1 MLLPLHQNNKHFYLC
16 YCLFVL
22 PSWDKNNDHIWEIS
36 HCTWI
41 RSLLVSAP
49 QFTNFCIV
57 SEGCHIRKA
66 PWKKPQW
73 MPLQVKLFKLTE
85 KQNKTNNST
94 CTFETISKYNVIS
107 NFFKLIGW
115 ENKLKSNCKLLK
127 FTSQDL
133 RFISSKQK
141 RKTCSQSLNAC
152 FWVHYDGLH
161 MHMVFISNHPFT
173 AYMYMHNVNYLC
185 TLMGKPL
192 YQEVQNKKFMYF
204 MFVF

>member
-1 MLLPLHQNNKHFYLC
+1 MSLRGC
-16 YCLFVL
+16 YFFSFTVL
-22 PSWDKNNDHIWEIS
+22 K
-36 HCTWI
+36 
-41 RSLLVSAP
+41 
-49 QFTNFCIV
+49 
-57 SEGCHIRKA
+57 
-66 PWKKPQW
+66 
-73 MPLQVKLFKLTE
+73 
-85 KQNKTNNST
+85 
-94 CTFETISKYNVIS
+94 
-107 NFFKLIGW
+107 
-115 ENKLKSNCKLLK
+115 NKLKSNCKLLK

-173 AYMYMHNVNYLC
+173 AYMHNVNYMC
-185 TLMGKPL
+185 TLMGKPP